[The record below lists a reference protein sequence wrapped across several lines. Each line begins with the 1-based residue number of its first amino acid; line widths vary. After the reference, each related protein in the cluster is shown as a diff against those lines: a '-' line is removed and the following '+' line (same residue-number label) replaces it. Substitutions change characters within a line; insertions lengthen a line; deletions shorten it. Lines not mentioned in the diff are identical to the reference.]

1 MSIMGNMKFQIKI
14 RSNII
19 KRYCLPPIIIYFGKR
34 VIDEGFNAL
43 KERLEKRKSEKEIKT
58 NSITE
63 NPDEMVP
70 SETLNEVLGKS
81 DSNQE
86 AELVDNFLYKGDTCL
101 ICARPNVGKSILTM
115 QIGLA
120 IAEGVS
126 SKLTPT
132 YEKQKSLPQVVYYYD
147 GEMRNSDIRH
157 RFRRGTDKYPKTFL
171 RVRDNNL
178 DSLEKLINDIRRRIT
193 KEHPDEDCSVAID
206 NIACFSRNKSK
217 NNVCDFFKAL
227 NALKGEY
234 ENRGNSLTV
243 LIVIH
248 TVKAHDKYTPI
259 ELEDIAEAAEFGRFA
274 NSIIVLEECRL
285 GKNKR
290 ILKSLK
296 CKYDAI
302 PEEVSI
308 VNLMKDPELH
318 FEYECSMPEEDAILL
333 KKQKK
338 ETGGTRPESAED
350 SAPTDDTGQSPDEEG
365 QSDMEEGMG
374 INPPPKDGR
383 KEVTPEILLQM
394 KQMYDKG
401 MTQEMIGKSLN
412 LSRKTINKYLQQI
425 KRGEI

>member
-1 MSIMGNMKFQIKI
+1 MGNMKFQIKI

-34 VIDEGFNAL
+34 VIDEGFNVL
-43 KERLEKRKSEKEIKT
+43 KEYLEKRKSEKEIKT

-70 SETLNEVLGKS
+70 SETLNEVLSKS
-81 DSNQE
+81 DSKQE

-178 DSLEKLINDIRRRIT
+178 DSLEKLINDIRRRVT
-193 KEHPDEDCSVAID
+193 KEHPNEDCSVAID

-217 NNVCDFFKAL
+217 NNVSDFFKAL

-248 TVKAHDKYTPI
+248 TVKAHNKYTPI
-259 ELEDIAEAAEFGRFA
+259 ELEDIAEAAEFSRFA

-302 PEEVSI
+302 
-308 VNLMKDPELH
+308 
-318 FEYECSMPEEDAILL
+318 LL

-338 ETGGTRPESAED
+338 ETGGARPESAED
-350 SAPTDDTGQSPDEEG
+350 SVPADDTGQSPDEEG
-365 QSDMEEGMG
+365 QSDMEEGTG

>member
-1 MSIMGNMKFQIKI
+1 MIQI
-14 RSNII
+14 RI
-19 KRYCLPPIIIYFGKR
+19 KSVAVKRACISPLVAIAIYAGKR
-34 VIDEGFNAL
+34 AVDEGIKAIKKHL
-43 KERLEKRKSEKEIKT
+43 RKRKSEKERAVAD
-58 NSITE
+58 SVAE
-63 NPDEMVP
+63 NPDEMAP

-81 DSNQE
+81 DSNRE
-86 AELVDNFLYKGDTCL
+86 TKLVDNFLYKGDTCL

-120 IAEGVS
+120 IAEGES

-132 YEKQKSLPQVVYYYD
+132 YEKQKIPPQVVYYYD

-157 RFRRGTDKYPKTFL
+157 RFRRGIDKYPKRFL

-178 DSLEKLINDIRRRIT
+178 DSLERLVNDIRRRIT

-217 NNVCDFFKAL
+217 NDVGDFFKAL
-227 NALKGEY
+227 NALKEEY

-248 TVKAHDKYTPI
+248 TVKTHDKYTPI
-259 ELEDIAEAAEFGRFA
+259 ELEDIAEAAEFSRFT
-274 NSIIVLEECRL
+274 NSIIALEECRL

-302 PEEVSI
+302 PEEASI
-308 VNLMKDPELH
+308 VNLVENPELH

-333 KKQKK
+333 KKRKK
-338 ETGGTRPESAED
+338 GTRSARLELAED
-350 SAPTDDTGQSPDEEG
+350 STPANDTGQSPNEEN
-365 QSDMEEGMG
+365 QSGIEEETSF
-374 INPPPKDGR
+374 NSPPKDGR
-383 KEVTPEILLQM
+383 KEVTPETLLQM
-394 KQMYDKG
+394 RQMYDEG
-401 MTQEMIGKSLN
+401 ITQEMIGKSLN
-412 LSRKTINKYLQQI
+412 LSRKTVNKYLQQI